1 MRYILYVFWVFIILL
16 GLTFAA
22 LNSQKITLNYYL
34 DTQTIHL
41 PLLILVTLL
50 IGAMLGVI
58 AMLPSLIKNK
68 HAARRLKS
76 QVRHIEQEVQN
87 LRTIPIK
94 DVH

>member
-1 MRYILYVFWVFIILL
+1 MRYVLYVFWVFIILL

-34 DTQTIHL
+34 DTQTIYL

-50 IGAMLGVI
+50 IGAMLGVVVI
-58 AMLPSLIKNK
+58 LPSLIKSK
-68 HAARRLKS
+68 QAARRLKS
-76 QVRHIEQEVQN
+76 KVRRIEREVQN
-87 LRTIPIK
+87 LRAIPIK